1 MSVREVKITDD
12 EAAAVGVTKD
22 TQNWAEPIRPLLISK
37 GVPEA
42 YLQIG
47 DPRCGIIRR
56 DPDGCVFG
64 VLEE

>member
-1 MSVREVKITDD
+1 MNVREIKITDD

-22 TQNWAEPIRPLLISK
+22 STNWAEPIRPLLIAR
-37 GVPEA
+37 GVPES
-42 YLQIG
+42 YLQLG
-47 DPRCGIIRR
+47 DNRCGIIRR